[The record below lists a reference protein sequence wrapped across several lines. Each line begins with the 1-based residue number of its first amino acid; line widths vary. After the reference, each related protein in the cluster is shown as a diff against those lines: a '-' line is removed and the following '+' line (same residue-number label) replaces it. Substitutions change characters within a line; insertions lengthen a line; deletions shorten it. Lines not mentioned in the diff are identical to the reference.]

1 MKKTDKKHFKK
12 LYDSKIKKLS
22 ISLSPTEKSLLDS
35 MMKKE
40 EWENVGG
47 FIKYKLF
54 GFDYEKKYRNA
65 INNADE
71 DLLKK
76 ILINLMTDLNDQ
88 LDYINARYT
97 KELEALKQSTAMVD
111 AKSISKWVS
120 LLKQWNDNVE
130 KKTEQLYNDCKL
142 LLNRMDILVEK
153 KQQDYLRSLP
163 DSVLAE
169 YVRDWNDT
177 TSPEVLEY
185 IRRKE
190 EKRKKK

>member
-12 LYDSKIKKLS
+12 LYDSKTKKLS

-190 EKRKKK
+190 EKRKNK

>member
-12 LYDSKIKKLS
+12 LYDSKKTLVG
-22 ISLSPTEKSLLDS
+22 ISMNPTEKSLLDS

-76 ILINLMTDLNDQ
+76 ILINLMTDLADQ

-97 KELEALKQSTAMVD
+97 KELENLKQTTAMVD
-111 AKSISKWVS
+111 AKAISKWVS

-142 LLNRMDILVEK
+142 LLSRMDILVEK
-153 KQQDYLRSLP
+153 KKQDYLRSLP
-163 DSVLAE
+163 DSVLE
-169 YVRDWNDT
+169 QYVRDWNDT

-190 EKRKKK
+190 EKRKNK